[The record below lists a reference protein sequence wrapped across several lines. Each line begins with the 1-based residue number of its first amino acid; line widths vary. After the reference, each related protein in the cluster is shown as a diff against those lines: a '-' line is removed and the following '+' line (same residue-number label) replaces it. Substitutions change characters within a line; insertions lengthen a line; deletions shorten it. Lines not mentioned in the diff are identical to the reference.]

1 MRGRPHCIWC
11 AVMVGGSLPANG
23 CLYQFGCWEQPAL
36 CRAPK
41 CSCLWTLAW
50 CAEGRCYRPGQI
62 FRLGASYRSL
72 YQCAHVFLPCTA
84 GSKLQQL
91 ESGEAAAE
99 AWCQLQ
105 GQRPVAARAAEVG
118 RPACCLLLLGN
129 LLSLAGMQAAHGY
142 QAPLQQLR
150 CAPSPDGGPCPH
162 IGHGYDRL
170 AALRGVWADC
180 TLLSS
185 LAPCLSAAPQRR
197 PAPRLLLRCVRQE
210 RM

>member
-62 FRLGASYRSL
+62 VRLGASYRSL

-91 ESGEAAAE
+91 ESLEAAAE

-118 RPACCLLLLGN
+118 RPACYLLLLGN
-129 LLSLAGMQAAHGY
+129 LHSLAGMQAAHGY
-142 QAPLQQLR
+142 QAPLQQHR

-162 IGHGYDRL
+162 IGPVTTGWRPCVVCGL
-170 AALRGVWADC
+170 TALCSHPSPPVF
-180 TLLSS
+180 
-185 LAPCLSAAPQRR
+185 QRR
-197 PAPRLLLRCVRQE
+197 HKDGQRRGCCFAV
-210 RM
+210 